1 MNDTITI
8 PLTQGKSTVID
19 KLDAD
24 LANKKWHM
32 HCGGYAVRDLWPDRT
47 KQQLHRI
54 ILARMMGCELL
65 PIEKTDHR
73 NGAYL

>member
-24 LANKKWHM
+24 LANKKWH
-32 HCGGYAVRDLWPDRT
+32 GEF
-47 KQQLHRI
+47 
-54 ILARMMGCELL
+54 ARF
-65 PIEKTDHR
+65 
-73 NGAYL
+73 